1 MFAQDCDLIAGVYKY
16 IRPLGHGAFGEV
28 LVAQDIRSEDEL
40 AVKQLYLPEPGAPLP
55 TSVAREVSALQ
66 QLQHPNVVALRDVVV
81 SGCCVYIC
89 QELCCSD
96 LAAELAAADQQLAPQ
111 RTCTI
116 MHQLLSALAACHK
129 AGIMHRDVK
138 PSNMLVTTSGDMKLA
153 DFGLAARFEW
163 ATNAEMQQPL
173 LEAAAGHARC
183 AGQLGSS
190 SAMEAPESDNSTT
203 GTVLCA
209 AQHVMQQ
216 QQQQQDLQPCQQH
229 PCHTAAQGTR
239 WYRAPELL
247 YGSRKYGPA
256 VDVWA
261 AGMVFAELLGLTPFI
276 PGQSDIDQLA
286 RMQHTLGSITPQDWP
301 AVEQLPDWHKI
312 SFAHSAGQPLA
323 VLLPDAPPAALDL
336 LQQLIV
342 YDPQRRMTAA
352 AALQHGYFTKVA
364 ALHSTALHTTRC
376 T

>member
-1 MFAQDCDLIAGVYKY
+1 MFAQDSDLIAGVYKY
-16 IRPLGHGAFGEV
+16 IRALGHGAFGEV
-28 LVAQDIRSEDEL
+28 LVAQDIRSGEEL

-55 TSVAREVSALQ
+55 PSVAREVSALQ
-66 QLQHPNVVALRDVVV
+66 QLQHPNIVALRDVVV

-89 QELCCSD
+89 QELCSSD
-96 LAAELAAADQQLAPQ
+96 LASVLAAADQQLAPH
-111 RTCTI
+111 RTCAI

-153 DFGLAARFEW
+153 DFGLAARFNW
-163 ATNAEMQQPL
+163 ATSAEKQQQPL
-173 LEAAAGHARC
+173 LEAADGNARG

-190 SAMEAPESDNSTT
+190 SVVGVPKSDNSTT

-216 QQQQQDLQPCQQH
+216 QQQQDVPPCPQH

-247 YGSRKYGPA
+247 YGSREYGPE

-286 RMQHTLGSITPQDWP
+286 RMQHMLGSITPQDWP

-312 SFAHSAGQPLA
+312 SFAHSAGHPLA

-336 LQQLIV
+336 LQQLIA

-352 AALQHGYFTKVA
+352 AALQHGYFTNA
-364 ALHSTALHTTRC
+364 IG
-376 T
+376 